1 MLSIDKYEALKQYFG
16 HSEFRF
22 GQEDLVDALLA
33 GRDVLGVMPTG
44 AGKSVCY
51 QLPALLLPGI
61 TLVLSPLIS
70 LMKDQVASLTQAG
83 IPAAFINST
92 LSPEQYREVFRRA
105 RRGAYKLIYAAP
117 ERLET
122 PEFLRFA
129 QEVEIS
135 LLAVDEAHCVSQWG
149 QDFRPSY
156 LKIADFLQQLP
167 YRPPVGAFTATATR
181 QVKED
186 IRQLLLLRDP
196 LRLTTG
202 FDRPNLFFEVVHT
215 RNKEGWLEHFLD
227 SRPGQSGI
235 VYCATRKAVEA
246 VCAALTARGV
256 PAARYHAGLPEEE
269 RRRSQEDFEF
279 DRVRVMVATNA
290 FGMGICTYFELDY
303 NGRNCDNY
311 ALFTSWGRK
320 LYVFPRYGDKFI
332 IIDLEKEK
340 VQKNKILSSKI
351 QANRKNK
358 EKDTMSYFWCGCQLE
373 NKAWLFSKQ
382 GNMAVVYDMN
392 SSMWQEYEIPG
403 NIDNCVSVMPYEDK
417 FYLLNSKGIVYCWD
431 AKCALVEIIADCS
444 NSSGDNTRFSQ
455 IGVSGKR
462 IFILPALEKDI
473 YYVDLK
479 TRQIN
484 KYETYPKGFRYCG
497 PENWSKFYGYCED
510 EECYYFAMRSA
521 NFMLVLNKQSGK
533 EKWIKPRQLLRE
545 EYIKVYFNY
554 NRSLLQETECNLEDV
569 LDYLDYDSANIQKKK
584 GISLGKQVWRQ
595 VK

>member
-1 MLSIDKYEALKQYFG
+1 MNNFISQLSEQEKLDRDSLFLASAVSQKKMFFFTSFKRIPMMQDLHTGEVCHLEKLINYDPKFITDYMTVSENDIVAL
-16 HSEFRF
+16 E
-22 GQEDLVDALLA
+22 LN
-33 GRDVLGVMPTG
+33 
-44 AGKSVCY
+44 GKR
-51 QLPALLLPGI
+51 
-61 TLVLSPLIS
+61 
-70 LMKDQVASLTQAG
+70 LMKYNT
-83 IPAAFINST
+83 
-92 LSPEQYREVFRRA
+92 
-105 RRGAYKLIYAAP
+105 
-117 ERLET
+117 
-122 PEFLRFA
+122 
-129 QEVEIS
+129 
-135 LLAVDEAHCVSQWG
+135 VD
-149 QDFRPSY
+149 
-156 LKIADFLQQLP
+156 K
-167 YRPPVGAFTATATR
+167 
-181 QVKED
+181 
-186 IRQLLLLRDP
+186 
-196 LRLTTG
+196 
-202 FDRPNLFFEVVHT
+202 
-215 RNKEGWLEHFLD
+215 
-227 SRPGQSGI
+227 
-235 VYCATRKAVEA
+235 
-246 VCAALTARGV
+246 
-256 PAARYHAGLPEEE
+256 
-269 RRRSQEDFEF
+269 
-279 DRVRVMVATNA
+279 
-290 FGMGICTYFELDY
+290 ICTYFELDY

-584 GISLGKQVWRQ
+584 DISLGKQVWRQ